1 MFNLFKRIRAAFM
14 PVLVITG
21 KIKYNEDTNTYF
33 FWPHYAKSNGLKP
46 SYNLGRFP
54 KHPCK
59 FENATSIGFFNLLS
73 RRFIKF
79 TNGADAAKVHII
91 DE

>member
-1 MFNLFKRIRAAFM
+1 MFNFFKRIRAAAN

-21 KIKYNEDTNTYF
+21 KIKYNNETGTYF

-46 SYNLGRFP
+46 SYNLGKFP

-59 FENATSIGFFNLLS
+59 FENATSIGFFNLLT
-73 RRFIKF
+73 RRFISF
-79 TNGADAAKVHII
+79 TNGADGAKIHMIQ
-91 DE
+91 D